1 MIPTA
6 GDICSKEIITTTIDS
21 TIELAVKK
29 MTTANV
35 RSILIEETHLN
46 KHYLLTV
53 DDAIE
58 FKLQNISL
66 DTNLNKL
73 SLKEIDTIDA
83 KVNILE
89 IVREHENISEY
100 MLVLQESKV
109 LGILSQTDIINN
121 TDPKIL
127 IEKQTIGNLIL
138 QYSAV
143 TMEQNES
150 TKETV
155 KLMKYKKV
163 DSIIV
168 VNNKKEPVGIF
179 TTKDFLNILHNNS
192 DLEVAVKEYMS
203 SPLLTID
210 ENAKIS
216 EVLDFIKAKHFKRVV
231 VTNTNG
237 KIAGMITQS
246 ELLRVINN
254 KWMKILQ
261 SRGEELSKMNEKLI
275 EKTINLEESASKDY
289 LTNLFNRRKFNTIIN
304 YEISQIKRYSNRNL
318 SIIVLD
324 IDEFKALNDSYG
336 HDFGDKVLIDIAKIL
351 QISCRESDVICRW
364 GGEEFTI
371 GLPDT
376 TIEKAFI
383 VAEKIRI
390 SIENFLFPN
399 DLTITCSIGLAQFH
413 STDNYASLFKRA
425 DEALYVAKNTGKNK
439 VVMEQI

>member
-1 MIPTA
+1 MIPTV
-6 GDICSKEIITTTIDS
+6 GEICSKEIVTTTIDS

-29 MTTANV
+29 MTDANI
-35 RSILIEETHLN
+35 RTILITDSDTN
-46 KHYLLTV
+46 NHYLLTV

-66 DTNLNKL
+66 DTPLSKLTLNK
-73 SLKEIDTIDA
+73 INTIDA

-89 IVREHENISEY
+89 IVRQHENISEY
-100 MLVLQESKV
+100 MLVLEHNKV

-143 TMEQNES
+143 TIEQQES

-163 DSIIV
+163 DSIII
-168 VNNKKEPVGIF
+168 VNEKKEPVGIF
-179 TTKDFLNILHNNS
+179 TTKDFLNILHNNNEL
-192 DLEVAVKEYMS
+192 DIPVKEYMS

-210 ENAKIS
+210 EEAKIS
-216 EVLDFIKAKHFKRVV
+216 EVLDFIKEKHFKRVV

-254 KWMKILQ
+254 KWMEILQ
-261 SRGEELSKMNEKLI
+261 SRGEELSKMNEQLI
-275 EKTINLEESASKDY
+275 KKTINLEESASKDY
-289 LTNLFNRRKFNTIIN
+289 LTDLYNRRKFNTILN
-304 YEISQIKRYSNRNL
+304 YEISQINRYNNRNL
-318 SIIVLD
+318 SLILLD
-324 IDEFKALNDSYG
+324 IDSFKSLNDTYG

-351 QISCRESDVICRW
+351 QISCRDSDVIARW
-364 GGEEFTI
+364 GGEEFAI
-371 GLPDT
+371 ALPET
-376 TIEKAFI
+376 TIEKGYI
-383 VAEKIRI
+383 VAEKIRR
-390 SIENFLFPN
+390 SIETFLFPH

-413 STDNYASLFKRA
+413 TTDSYESLFKRA
-425 DEALYVAKNTGKNK
+425 DEALYTAKASGKNK
-439 VVMEQI
+439 VVMEDI